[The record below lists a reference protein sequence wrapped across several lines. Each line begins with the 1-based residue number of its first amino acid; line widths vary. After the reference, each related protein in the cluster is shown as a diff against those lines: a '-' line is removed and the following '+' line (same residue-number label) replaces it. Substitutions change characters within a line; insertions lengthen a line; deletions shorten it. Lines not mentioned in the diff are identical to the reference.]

1 MQLKPLS
8 SYSIHSLYSK
18 PNNRHVQLHSWRFSV
33 SSAVNNADVWLLSA
47 PRAVGS
53 DWSRLTAEHVFC
65 STDSLAWGPECQSV
79 SWSVCPTLQCRE
91 RWHDGRLLSCAYT
104 FIIPEMRIPTV
115 LLLHLHQVTKRKKKC
130 QFQLKNCWNFIFL
143 YVATLMF
150 LQVQYSIFLV
160 WCLGTKKPCF
170 VRVRKTSLLGG
181 KYLFWSPETQLQIFQ
196 SSHQTCTVIHRR
208 ILLSLR
214 NIQWFLS
221 YKCWNVVSNH
231 IHWPRC
237 LLACNFAAIPSA
249 SCCCLTFG
257 ALHAVIFSWKRS
269 VSQPDT

>member
-115 LLLHLHQVTKRKKKC
+115 LLLHLHQVTKRKKKMSVPVKKL
-130 QFQLKNCWNFIFL
+130 LKLYISLWCNFDVSSGSIL
-143 YVATLMF
+143 YFFGMMF
-150 LQVQYSIFLV
+150 RY
-160 WCLGTKKPCF
+160 KKTPA
-170 VRVRKTSLLGG
+170 LLGLE
-181 KYLFWSPETQLQIFQ
+181 KHP
-196 SSHQTCTVIHRR
+196 C
-208 ILLSLR
+208 
-214 NIQWFLS
+214 
-221 YKCWNVVSNH
+221 
-231 IHWPRC
+231 
-237 LLACNFAAIPSA
+237 
-249 SCCCLTFG
+249 
-257 ALHAVIFSWKRS
+257 
-269 VSQPDT
+269 